1 MGYRVTILGSGTS
14 YGVPVIGCD
23 CAVCRSSDSR
33 DRRRRTAAL
42 ISCGETRLLIDV
54 GPDFRE
60 QALAFGI
67 SKLDGVLL
75 THTHADHL
83 HGLDDL
89 RAVTLRSRKELPF
102 YGNGENLEFVRKHFS
117 YIFKDDD
124 FSLGWGIPRLS
135 LVPIGDEAF
144 EVGDIAVQPVPLCH
158 GRWNATGYRVGSF
171 AYLADC
177 SGIPESSFQ
186 LLEGV
191 ETVVIDALHWRE
203 HPTHL
208 SFEQAFAL
216 NARLGARRMVLTHL
230 THEISYREDS
240 AKLPPFA
247 ELAYDGLEIEFS

>member
-1 MGYRVTILGSGTS
+1 MIFRWAGGFLGCRLTIVTT
-14 YGVPVIGCD
+14 
-23 CAVCRSSDSR
+23 
-33 DRRRRTAAL
+33 
-42 ISCGETRLLIDV
+42 
-54 GPDFRE
+54 
-60 QALAFGI
+60 
-67 SKLDGVLL
+67 
-75 THTHADHL
+75 
-83 HGLDDL
+83 
-89 RAVTLRSRKELPF
+89 
-102 YGNGENLEFVRKHFS
+102 
-117 YIFKDDD
+117 
-124 FSLGWGIPRLS
+124 
-135 LVPIGDEAF
+135 F

-240 AKLPPFA
+240 AKLRRLP
-247 ELAYDGLEIEFS
+247 SWRRRSR